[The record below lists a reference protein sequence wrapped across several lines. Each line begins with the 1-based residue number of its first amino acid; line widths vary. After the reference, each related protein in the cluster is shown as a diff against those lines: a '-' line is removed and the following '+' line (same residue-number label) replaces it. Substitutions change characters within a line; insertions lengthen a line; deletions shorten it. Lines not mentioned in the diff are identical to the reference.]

1 MSKRYQISPPVASH
15 RLHRSVTGWMAVI
28 AFSGVGLAYGQQSQ
42 SDSVTDKP
50 VRITIRPDGSLV
62 PQPGARLPDGMPDVA
77 TPIVSSDGSA
87 TSVATTKQQAST
99 ETDKQGIVHVSSVS
113 AKSIAAPDN
122 TPAARAVEQA
132 RDAMRAKQWQQLGNL
147 VPKARGDVLEMYPAY
162 WALRQQLWSARGAS
176 ATQQAAQDF
185 MDRYK
190 GSYLADRVRADRVLL
205 AASSGDFLLVRELG
219 QVRSPNSQ
227 IRCAQLEARHMN
239 GERAKASEALS
250 VFAPAS
256 ACWKLF
262 DQLVA
267 DQVLTPAELVP
278 MWLDAIENNKENDAR
293 RLAAYVLDRPDLD
306 AYDAMM
312 RDPAKWLASQSG
324 NPSAMRNVIIS
335 VSLARIAKKDLA
347 QAESLLRAGWAKRLP
362 RTDVQWVQSQMALQ
376 AVLSLDDRAYGWYRE
391 TEGARLSSV
400 NHAWRIRS
408 ALRQP
413 NIDWAWV
420 IQCIDQMPPDL
431 RQDAAWVY
439 WKARGLAATGNVARA
454 KDMYAGIAKQF
465 NFYGQ
470 LAAEELGQSIMAP
483 ARPQPVT
490 SKELAE
496 ARENPA
502 LRRAVTL
509 FKRGWRQEGVQE
521 WNFAL
526 LGMSDRQLL
535 AAAELARQEHIYDR
549 VVNTSER
556 TRNEVDFS
564 QRFIAPFEGRVTAQ
578 AREIELDPAWVYG
591 LIRQESRFIM
601 DARSVVGA
609 SGLMQLMPAT
619 ARWVA
624 KKIGMTDFHPS
635 KVNEFDT
642 NTKLGTSYLSMVL
655 QDLGGSQ
662 VLASAG
668 YNAGP
673 GRPMLWRSKLSHP
686 VEGAIFAETI
696 PFNETRDYVK
706 HVMSNA
712 TYYAALFSGQPQSLK
727 ERLGEIAPQGQLRTK
742 LP

>member
-1 MSKRYQISPPVASH
+1 MNKRYQISREVASQ
-15 RLHRSVTGWMAVI
+15 RARQFATGLFSVI
-28 AFSGVGLAYGQQSQ
+28 ATFGAGQAISQSQ
-42 SDSVTDKP
+42 AVGNTPDKP

-62 PQPGARLPDGMPDVA
+62 PQAGARLPDGMPDVA
-77 TPIVSSDGSA
+77 TPLVRPDAPANESPRQEPPRQDAPSA
-87 TSVATTKQQAST
+87 SR
-99 ETDKQGIVHVSSVS
+99 G
-113 AKSIAAPDN
+113 SIAAPNN

-132 RDAMRAKQWQQLGNL
+132 RDAMRAKQWQQLSNL
-147 VPKARGDVLEMYPAY
+147 VPQAQGDVLEMYPAY
-162 WALRQQLWSARGAS
+162 WALRQQLWSARGP
-176 ATQQAAQDF
+176 ATSQAVRAF
-185 MDRYK
+185 MERYP
-190 GSYLADRVRADRVLL
+190 GSFLADRLRADWVLI
-205 AASSGDFLLVRELG
+205 AAGSGDFLTVRDLG
-219 QVRSPNSQ
+219 AVRSSNSQ
-227 IRCAQLEARHMN
+227 VRCAQLEARHMN
-239 GERAKASEALS
+239 GERAKAAEALS

-262 DQLVA
+262 DQMVA
-267 DQVLTPAELVP
+267 DRVLGSAELVP
-278 MWLDAIENNKENDAR
+278 LWLDAVENNKVNDAR
-293 RLAAYVLDRPDLD
+293 RLAAYVLDKADLD

-312 RDPAKWLASQSG
+312 RDPAKWLSTQSG
-324 NPSAMRNVIIS
+324 NGASMRNLIIAIGLS
-335 VSLARIAKKDLA
+335 RVAKKDLG
-347 QAESLLRAGWAKRLP
+347 QAETLLKDTWGSRLP
-362 RTDVQWVQSQMALQ
+362 RADVQWVRSQMALQ
-376 AVLSLDDRAYGWYRE
+376 AVLSLDDRAYGWYRD
-391 TEGARLSSV
+391 TAGARLSTV
-400 NHAWRIRS
+400 NHAWRVRS

-413 NIDWAWV
+413 KIDWAWI
-420 IQCIDQMPPDL
+420 IQCIDQMPQEL
-431 RQDAAWVY
+431 RQDPAWVY
-439 WKARGLAATGNVARA
+439 WKARGLAATGQAARA
-454 KDMYAGIAKQF
+454 QELYTSISKQF

-470 LAAEELGQSIMAP
+470 LAAEELGQTISAP
-483 ARPQPVT
+483 ARPAAVT
-490 SKELAE
+490 TQELAQ

-526 LGMSDRQLL
+526 LGMNDRQLL

-624 KKIGMTDFHPS
+624 NKIGMTDFHPS
-635 KVNEFDT
+635 KVNDFDT

-673 GRPMLWRSKLSHP
+673 GRPMQWRSKLSHP

-706 HVMSNA
+706 NVMSNA
-712 TYYAALFSGQPQSLK
+712 TYYAALFSGKPQSLK
-727 ERLGEIAPQGQLRTK
+727 ERLGEIAPQGNIRTK

>member
-1 MSKRYQISPPVASH
+1 MSKRYQISPSVAS
-15 RLHRSVTGWMAVI
+15 RQLRRYATGWLAVVTL
-28 AFSGVGLAYGQQSQ
+28 FGGSLAYGQGQT
-42 SDSVTDKP
+42 DSAADKP

-62 PQPGARLPDGMPDVA
+62 PQSGTRLPDGMPDVA
-77 TPIVSSDGSA
+77 TPLVRGDSAAANAVSTQQLPTSA
-87 TSVATTKQQAST
+87 S
-99 ETDKQGIVHVSSVS
+99 DKQGPVHVSAVS
-113 AKSIAAPDN
+113 AKSIAAPEN
-122 TPAARAVEQA
+122 TPAARAVDQA

-147 VPKARGDVLEMYPAY
+147 VPQARGDVLEMYPAY
-162 WALRQQLWSARGAS
+162 WAVRQQLWSTRGAS
-176 ATQQAAQDF
+176 ATQQAVQDF

-190 GSYLADRVRADRVLL
+190 GSYLADRLRADWVLL
-205 AASSGDFLLVRELG
+205 AASSGDFLTVRDLG
-219 QVRSPNSQ
+219 SVRSPNSQ

-239 GERAKASEALS
+239 GERAKASEALT
-250 VFAPAS
+250 VFAPAG

-267 DQVLTPAELVP
+267 DQVLTPAEIVP
-278 MWLDAIENNKENDAR
+278 MWLDAIENNKVNDAR
-293 RLAAYVLDRPDLD
+293 RFAAYVLSKSDLD

-312 RDPAKWLASQSG
+312 RDPAKWISTQSG
-324 NPSAMRNVIIS
+324 NADAMRNVIFS
-335 VSLARIAKKDLA
+335 VALARVAKKDLA
-347 QAESLLRAGWAKRLP
+347 QAESMLRDGWAKRLP
-362 RTDVQWVQSQMALQ
+362 RADVQWVQSQMALQ
-376 AVLSLDDRAYGWYRE
+376 AVLSLDDRADGWYRE
-391 TEGARLSSV
+391 TAGARLSNV

-413 NIDWAWV
+413 KIDWAWV
-420 IQCIDQMPPDL
+420 IQCIDQMPAEL

-439 WKARGLAATGNVARA
+439 WKARGLAATGNPARA
-454 KDMYAGIAKQF
+454 KEMYASIAKQF

-470 LAAEELGQSIMAP
+470 LAAEELGQSIVAP
-483 ARPQPVT
+483 ARPAAVT
-490 SKELAE
+490 AQELSQ
-496 ARENPA
+496 ARDNPA

-526 LGMSDRQLL
+526 LGMNDRQLL

-549 VVNTSER
+549 VVNTSDR

-712 TYYAALFSGQPQSLK
+712 TYYAAMFTGQPQSLK
-727 ERLGEIAPQGQLRTK
+727 QRLGEIAPQGHVRTK

>member
-1 MSKRYQISPPVASH
+1 MSKRYQNSPQIAS
-15 RLHRSVTGWMAVI
+15 RSFRRYAAGWMAF
-28 AFSGVGLAYGQQSQ
+28 AALLASNMAIGQSQ
-42 SDSVTDKP
+42 SDSATDRP

-62 PQPGARLPDGMPDVA
+62 PQPGPRLPDGMPDVA
-77 TPIVSSDGSA
+77 TPLVRSDSA
-87 TSVATTKQQAST
+87 TANPDAAQSPASRAN
-99 ETDKQGIVHVSSVS
+99 DKSGPIHLSAAS

-122 TPAARAVEQA
+122 TPSARAVERA
-132 RDAMRAKQWQQLGNL
+132 RDAMRAKQWQQLDSL
-147 VPKARGDVLEMYPAY
+147 VPQARGDVLEMYPAY
-162 WALRQQLWSARGAS
+162 WAVRQQLWSVRS
-176 ATQQAAQDF
+176 SSTTQQAVQDF
-185 MDRYK
+185 MERYK
-190 GSYLADRVRADRVLL
+190 GSYLADRLRADWVLL
-205 AASSGDFLLVRELG
+205 AANTGDFLTVRDLG
-219 QVRSPNSQ
+219 EVRSPNSQ

-239 GERAKASEALS
+239 GERAKPSEALA
-250 VFAPAS
+250 VFAPAG

-267 DQVLTPAELVP
+267 DRVLTPTELVP
-278 MWLDAIENNKENDAR
+278 MWLDAIENNKVNDAR

-312 RDPAKWLASQSG
+312 RDPDKWLATQSG
-324 NPSAMRNVIIS
+324 NSSVMRNVIIS
-335 VSLARIAKKDLA
+335 VSLARVAKKDLA
-347 QAESLLRAGWAKRLP
+347 QAESLLRDGWAKRLP
-362 RTDVQWVQSQMALQ
+362 RADVQWVQSQMALQ
-376 AVLSLDDRAYGWYRE
+376 AVLSLDDRAFGWYRE
-391 TEGARLSSV
+391 TAGARLSSV

-413 NIDWAWV
+413 KIDWAWV
-420 IQCIDQMPPDL
+420 IQCIDQMPTEVS
-431 RQDAAWVY
+431 RDAAWVY
-439 WKARGLAATGNVARA
+439 WKARGLAATGQAARA
-454 KDMYAGIAKQF
+454 KEMFASIAKQF

-470 LAAEELGQSIMAP
+470 LAAEELGQSIVAP
-483 ARPQPVT
+483 ARPAAVT
-490 SKELAE
+490 AKEFSQ
-496 ARENPA
+496 ARDNPA

-526 LGMSDRQLL
+526 LGMNDRQLL

-578 AREIELDPAWVYG
+578 AREIALDPAWVYG

-712 TYYAALFSGQPQSLK
+712 TYYAAMFTGQPQSLK
-727 ERLGEIAPQGQLRTK
+727 ERLGEIAPQGHVRTK

>member
-1 MSKRYQISPPVASH
+1 MSKRYQISPRVAS
-15 RLHRSVTGWMAVI
+15 RPLRQCVIGWIAV
-28 AFSGVGLAYGQQSQ
+28 AALFGSSLALGQSQ
-42 SDSVTDKP
+42 SDSATDKP

-62 PQPGARLPDGMPDVA
+62 PQPGTRLPDGMPDVA
-77 TPIVSSDGSA
+77 TPLVRSDS
-87 TSVATTKQQAST
+87 SVAGAATRQQQDSS
-99 ETDKQGIVHVSSVS
+99 EKDKQGIVHVSAVS
-113 AKSIAAPDN
+113 TKSIAAPDN
-122 TPAARAVEQA
+122 TPAARAVDQA
-132 RDAMRAKQWQQLGNL
+132 REAMRAKQWQQLSNL
-147 VPKARGDVLEMYPAY
+147 VPQARGDVLEMYPAY
-162 WALRQQLWSARGAS
+162 WSLRQQLWSAKS
-176 ATQQAAQDF
+176 SPTIQQAVQAF
-185 MDRYK
+185 MDRNK
-190 GSYLADRVRADRVLL
+190 GSYLADRLRADWVLL
-205 AASSGDFLLVRELG
+205 AAGSGDFLTVRDLG
-219 QVRSPNSQ
+219 QVRSSNSQ
-227 IRCAQLEARHMN
+227 VRCAQLEARHMN
-239 GERAKASEALS
+239 GERAKASEALAI
-250 VFAPAS
+250 FAPAG

-278 MWLDAIENNKENDAR
+278 LWLDAIENNKVNDAR
-293 RLAAYVLDRPDLD
+293 RFAAYVLDKPDMD

-312 RDPAKWLASQSG
+312 RDPGKWLTTQPAKS
-324 NPSAMRNVIIS
+324 SAMRNVLIS
-335 VSLARIAKKDLA
+335 VALVRVAKKDLA
-347 QAESLLRAGWAKRLP
+347 QADSLVRDGWAKRLP
-362 RTDVQWVQSQMALQ
+362 RADWQWVQSQMALQ
-376 AVLSLDDRAYGWYRE
+376 AVLSLDDRAYAWYRE
-391 TEGARLSSV
+391 TAGSRLSQV
-400 NHAWRIRS
+400 NHAWRVRS

-413 NIDWAWV
+413 KIDWAWV
-420 IQCIDQMPPDL
+420 IQCIDQMPPEL

-439 WKARGLAATGNVARA
+439 WKARGLEATGNTARA
-454 KDMYAGIAKQF
+454 KELYAGIAKQF
-465 NFYGQ
+465 SFYGQ
-470 LAAEELGQSIMAP
+470 LAAEELGQSIVAP
-483 ARPQPVT
+483 TRPSPVST
-490 SKELAE
+490 KELAE
-496 ARENPA
+496 ARENSA

-624 KKIGMTDFHPS
+624 KKIGMTDFHPA

-712 TYYAALFSGQPQSLK
+712 TYYAAIFTGQPQSLK
-727 ERLGEIAPQGQLRTK
+727 QRLGEIAPQGHVRTK

>member
-1 MSKRYQISPPVASH
+1 MSKRYQISPRVAS
-15 RLHRSVTGWMAVI
+15 RQFRRSLTGWLAVVTV
-28 AFSGVGLAYGQQSQ
+28 FGGSLAYGQAQT
-42 SDSVTDKP
+42 DSVADKP

-62 PQPGARLPDGMPDVA
+62 PQSGTRLPDGMPDVA
-77 TPIVSSDGSA
+77 TPLVRGDSAAANAVSTQQLPTSA
-87 TSVATTKQQAST
+87 S
-99 ETDKQGIVHVSSVS
+99 DKQGPVHVSAVS
-113 AKSIAAPDN
+113 AKSIAAPEN
-122 TPAARAVEQA
+122 TPAARAVDQA
-132 RDAMRAKQWQQLGNL
+132 RDAMRAKQWQQLSSL
-147 VPKARGDVLEMYPAY
+147 VPQARGDVLEMYPAY
-162 WALRQQLWSARGAS
+162 WAVRQQLWSTRGS
-176 ATQQAAQDF
+176 STTQQAAQDF
-185 MDRYK
+185 INRYQ
-190 GSYLADRVRADRVLL
+190 GSYLADRLRADWVLL
-205 AASSGDFLLVRELG
+205 AASSGDFLTVRDLG
-219 QVRSPNSQ
+219 PVRSPNSQ

-239 GERAKASEALS
+239 GERAKASEALT
-250 VFAPAS
+250 VFAPAG

-267 DQVLTPAELVP
+267 DQVLTPAEIVP
-278 MWLDAIENNKENDAR
+278 MWLDAVENNKVNDAR
-293 RLAAYVLDRPDLD
+293 RFAAYVLDRADLD

-312 RDPAKWLASQSG
+312 RDPAKWLSVQSG
-324 NPSAMRNVIIS
+324 NTAAMRNVIIS
-335 VSLARIAKKDLA
+335 VALARVAKKDLA
-347 QAESLLRAGWAKRLP
+347 QAESLLRDGWAKRLP

-376 AVLSLDDRAYGWYRE
+376 AVLSLDDRADGWYRE
-391 TEGARLSSV
+391 TAGARLSNV

-413 NIDWAWV
+413 KIDWAWV
-420 IQCIDQMPPDL
+420 IQCIDKMPPEL
-431 RQDAAWVY
+431 SRDAAWVY
-439 WKARGLAATGNVARA
+439 WKARGLAATGHPARA
-454 KDMYAGIAKQF
+454 KEMYASIAKQF

-470 LAAEELGQSIMAP
+470 LAAEELGQSIVAP
-483 ARPQPVT
+483 ARPAAVT
-490 SKELAE
+490 AQELSQ
-496 ARENPA
+496 ARDNPA

-526 LGMSDRQLL
+526 LGMNDRQLL

-549 VVNTSER
+549 VVNTSDR

-712 TYYAALFSGQPQSLK
+712 TYYAAMFTGQPQSLK
-727 ERLGEIAPQGQLRTK
+727 QRLGEIAPQGHVRTK

>member
-1 MSKRYQISPPVASH
+1 MSKRYQISPRVAS
-15 RLHRSVTGWMAVI
+15 RPLRQCVIGWIAV
-28 AFSGVGLAYGQQSQ
+28 AALFGSSLALGQSQ
-42 SDSVTDKP
+42 SDSATDKP

-62 PQPGARLPDGMPDVA
+62 PQPGTRLPDGMPDVA
-77 TPIVSSDGSA
+77 TPLVRSDS
-87 TSVATTKQQAST
+87 SVAGAATRQQQDSS
-99 ETDKQGIVHVSSVS
+99 EKDKQGIVHVSAVS
-113 AKSIAAPDN
+113 TKSIAAPDN
-122 TPAARAVEQA
+122 TPAARAVDQA
-132 RDAMRAKQWQQLGNL
+132 REAMRAKQWQQLSNL
-147 VPKARGDVLEMYPAY
+147 VPQARGDVLEMYPAY
-162 WALRQQLWSARGAS
+162 WSLRQQLWSAKS
-176 ATQQAAQDF
+176 SPTIQQAVQAF
-185 MDRYK
+185 MDRNK
-190 GSYLADRVRADRVLL
+190 GSYLADRLRADWVLL
-205 AASSGDFLLVRELG
+205 AAGSGDFLTVRDLG
-219 QVRSPNSQ
+219 QVRSSNSQ
-227 IRCAQLEARHMN
+227 VRCAQLEARHMN
-239 GERAKASEALS
+239 GERAKASEALAI
-250 VFAPAS
+250 FAPAG

-267 DQVLTPAELVP
+267 DQVLSPAELVP
-278 MWLDAIENNKENDAR
+278 LWLDAIENNKVNDAR
-293 RLAAYVLDRPDLD
+293 RFAAYVLDKPDMD

-312 RDPAKWLASQSG
+312 RDPGKWLTTQPAKS
-324 NPSAMRNVIIS
+324 SAMRNVLIS
-335 VSLARIAKKDLA
+335 VALVRVAKKDLA
-347 QAESLLRAGWAKRLP
+347 QADSLVRDGWAKRLP
-362 RTDVQWVQSQMALQ
+362 RADWQWVQSQMALQ
-376 AVLSLDDRAYGWYRE
+376 AVLSLDDRAYAWYRE
-391 TEGARLSSV
+391 TAGSRLSQV
-400 NHAWRIRS
+400 NHAWRVRS

-413 NIDWAWV
+413 KIDWAWV
-420 IQCIDQMPPDL
+420 IQCIDQMPPEL

-439 WKARGLAATGNVARA
+439 WKARGLEATGNTARA
-454 KDMYAGIAKQF
+454 KELYAGIAKQF
-465 NFYGQ
+465 SFYGQ
-470 LAAEELGQSIMAP
+470 LAAEELGQSIVATT
-483 ARPQPVT
+483 RPSPVST
-490 SKELAE
+490 KELAE
-496 ARENPA
+496 ARENSA

-624 KKIGMTDFHPS
+624 KKIGMTDFHPA

-712 TYYAALFSGQPQSLK
+712 TYYAAIFTGQPQSLK
-727 ERLGEIAPQGQLRTK
+727 QRLGEIAPQGHVRTK

>member
-1 MSKRYQISPPVASH
+1 MRKRYQISPPVAS
-15 RLHRSVTGWMAVI
+15 RPFRQYASAWLALVALMG
-28 AFSGVGLAYGQQSQ
+28 GGLAVGQTQS
-42 SDSVTDKP
+42 SSEADKP

-62 PQPGARLPDGMPDVA
+62 PQSGARLPDGMPDVA
-77 TPIVSSDGSA
+77 TPIVNGDA
-87 TSVATTKQQAST
+87 SVAGATAVKRQDSSEQ
-99 ETDKQGIVHVSSVS
+99 DKQGIIHVSSVS

-122 TPAARAVEQA
+122 TPAARAVDQA
-132 RDAMRAKQWQQLGNL
+132 RQAMRAKQWQQLSNL
-147 VPKARGDVLEMYPAY
+147 APQARGDVLEMYPAY
-162 WALRQQLWSARGAS
+162 WTLRQQLLSARGAS
-176 ATQQAAQDF
+176 TTQAVQAF
-185 MDRYK
+185 MDRYR
-190 GSYLADRVRADRVLL
+190 GSYLADRLRADWLLL
-205 AASSGDFLLVRELG
+205 AASSGDFLTVRDLG

-227 IRCAQLEARHMN
+227 VRCAQLEARHMN
-239 GERAKASEALS
+239 GQRAKASEALA
-250 VFAPAS
+250 VFAPAG

-262 DQLVA
+262 DQMVA
-267 DQVLTPAELVP
+267 DQVLTPAELLP
-278 MWLDAIENNKENDAR
+278 LWLDAIENNKVNDAR
-293 RLAAYVLDRPDLD
+293 RFAAYVLDKPDMD

-312 RDPAKWLASQSG
+312 RDPSKWLASQSG
-324 NPSAMRNVIIS
+324 NASAMRNVIIAIALS
-335 VSLARIAKKDLA
+335 RVARKDLA
-347 QAESLLRAGWAKRLP
+347 QVESLLSGGWAKRLP
-362 RTDVQWVQSQMALQ
+362 GTDMQWVRSQMALQ
-376 AVLSLDDRAYGWYRE
+376 AVLSLDDRAYGWYRD
-391 TEGARLSSV
+391 TAGARLSNV
-400 NHAWRIRS
+400 NHAWRVRA

-413 NIDWAWV
+413 KIDWAWV
-420 IQCIDQMPPDL
+420 IQCIDEMPPEL

-439 WKARGLAATGNVARA
+439 WKGRALQATGHEARA
-454 KDMYAGIAKQF
+454 KESYASIARQF

-470 LAAEELGQSIMAP
+470 LAAEELGQSIVAP
-483 ARPQPVT
+483 ARPNPVT
-490 SKELAE
+490 ANELAQ

-624 KKIGMTDFHPS
+624 KKIGMTDFHPG

-727 ERLGEIAPQGQLRTK
+727 ERLGEIAPQGHVRTK

>member
-1 MSKRYQISPPVASH
+1 MSKRYQISPRVAS
-15 RLHRSVTGWMAVI
+15 RPLRQCVIGWIAV
-28 AFSGVGLAYGQQSQ
+28 AALFGSSLALGQSQ
-42 SDSVTDKP
+42 SDSATDKP

-62 PQPGARLPDGMPDVA
+62 PQPGTRLPDGMPDVA
-77 TPIVSSDGSA
+77 TPLVRSDS
-87 TSVATTKQQAST
+87 SVAGAATRQQQDSS
-99 ETDKQGIVHVSSVS
+99 EKDKQGIVHVSAVS
-113 AKSIAAPDN
+113 TKSIAAPDN
-122 TPAARAVEQA
+122 TPAARAVDQA
-132 RDAMRAKQWQQLGNL
+132 REAMRAKQWQQLSNL
-147 VPKARGDVLEMYPAY
+147 VPQARGDVLEMYPAY
-162 WALRQQLWSARGAS
+162 WSLRQQLWSAKS
-176 ATQQAAQDF
+176 SPTIQQAVQAF
-185 MDRYK
+185 MDRNK
-190 GSYLADRVRADRVLL
+190 GSYLADRLRADWVLL
-205 AASSGDFLLVRELG
+205 AAGSGDFLTVRDLG
-219 QVRSPNSQ
+219 QVRSSNSQ
-227 IRCAQLEARHMN
+227 VRCAQLEARHMN
-239 GERAKASEALS
+239 GERAKASEALAI
-250 VFAPAS
+250 FAPAG

-267 DQVLTPAELVP
+267 DQVLSPAELVP
-278 MWLDAIENNKENDAR
+278 LWLDAIENNKVNDAR
-293 RLAAYVLDRPDLD
+293 RFAAYVLDKPDMD

-312 RDPAKWLASQSG
+312 RDPGKWLTTQPAKS
-324 NPSAMRNVIIS
+324 SAMRNVLIS
-335 VSLARIAKKDLA
+335 VALVRVAKKDLA
-347 QAESLLRAGWAKRLP
+347 QADSLVRDGWAKRLP
-362 RTDVQWVQSQMALQ
+362 RADWQWVQSQMALQ
-376 AVLSLDDRAYGWYRE
+376 AVLSLDDRAYAWYRE
-391 TEGARLSSV
+391 TAGSRLSQV
-400 NHAWRIRS
+400 NHAWRVRS

-413 NIDWAWV
+413 KIDWAWV
-420 IQCIDQMPPDL
+420 IQCIDQMPPEL

-439 WKARGLAATGNVARA
+439 WKARGLEATGNTARA
-454 KDMYAGIAKQF
+454 KELYAGIAKQF
-465 NFYGQ
+465 SFYGQ
-470 LAAEELGQSIMAP
+470 LAAEELGQSIVAP
-483 ARPQPVT
+483 TRPSPVST
-490 SKELAE
+490 KELAE
-496 ARENPA
+496 ARENSA

-624 KKIGMTDFHPS
+624 KKIGMTDFHPA

-712 TYYAALFSGQPQSLK
+712 TYYAAIFTGQPQSLK
-727 ERLGEIAPQGQLRTK
+727 QRLGEIAPQGHVRTK

>member
-1 MSKRYQISPPVASH
+1 MSKRYQISPPVASQ
-15 RLHRSVTGWMAVI
+15 RLCRSVTGWIAVI
-28 AFSGVGLAYGQQSQ
+28 ALSGLGLAHGQQGQ
-42 SDSVTDKP
+42 PDSGTDKP

-62 PQPGARLPDGMPDVA
+62 PQQGARLPDGMPDVA
-77 TPIVSSDGSA
+77 TPIVRGDASPSDA
-87 TSVATTKQQAST
+87 ETAKQQGAA
-99 ETDKQGIVHVSSVS
+99 EKDKQGIVHMSSVS

-132 RDAMRAKQWQQLGNL
+132 RDAMRSKQWQQLGNL
-147 VPKARGDVLEMYPAY
+147 VPQARGDVLEMYPAY
-162 WALRQQLWSARGAS
+162 WALRQQLWSVRTSS
-176 ATQQAAQDF
+176 ATQQAVQDF
-185 MDRYK
+185 LDRYK
-190 GSYLADRVRADRVLL
+190 GSYLSDRLLGDWVLL
-205 AASSGDFLLVRELG
+205 AASSGDFLTVRDLG

-239 GERAKASEALS
+239 GERAKASEALT
-250 VFAPAS
+250 VFAPAG

-267 DQVLTPAELVP
+267 DQVLTPAEVVP
-278 MWLDAIENNKENDAR
+278 MWLDAVENNKVSDAR
-293 RLAAYVLDRPDLD
+293 RLAAYVLDRADLD

-312 RDPAKWLASQSG
+312 RDPAKWLATQSTKA
-324 NPSAMRNVIIS
+324 SAMRNVIIS
-335 VSLARIAKKDLA
+335 VALARIAKKDLA
-347 QAESLLRAGWAKRLP
+347 QAESLLRDGWAKRLP
-362 RTDVQWVQSQMALQ
+362 RNDVQWVQSQMALQ
-376 AVLSLDDRAYGWYRE
+376 AVLSLDDRAYDWYRE
-391 TEGARLSSV
+391 TAGARLSNV

-413 NIDWAWV
+413 KIDWAWV
-420 IQCIDQMPPDL
+420 IQCIDQMPAEL
-431 RQDAAWVY
+431 SRDAAWVY
-439 WKARGLAATGNVARA
+439 WKARGLAATGNTARA
-454 KDMYAGIAKQF
+454 KELYASIAKQF

-470 LAAEELGQSIMAP
+470 LAAEELGQSIVAP
-483 ARPQPVT
+483 TRPTPVT
-490 SKELAE
+490 AQELSQ
-496 ARENPA
+496 ARDNPA

-526 LGMSDRQLL
+526 LGMNDRQLL

-712 TYYAALFSGQPQSLK
+712 TYYAAMFTGQPQSLK
-727 ERLGEIAPQGQLRTK
+727 ERLGEIAPQGQVRTK